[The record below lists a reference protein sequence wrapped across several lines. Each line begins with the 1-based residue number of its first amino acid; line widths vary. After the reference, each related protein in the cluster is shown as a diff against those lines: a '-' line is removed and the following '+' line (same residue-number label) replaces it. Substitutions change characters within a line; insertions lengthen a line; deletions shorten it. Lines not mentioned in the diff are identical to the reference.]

1 MVEALILRTWP
12 VHEADQIV
20 SFFTRDQGKLK
31 GIAKSSAKSRKRFG
45 GALEPMTYVLASYAE
60 KPRQELVRLDACE
73 ILASPLS
80 EPVDYGRAAAL
91 AFVAEVLEQTLQD
104 HDPQDAVFRLTLAVL
119 EQTRAERIWLP
130 VTYFGLWVIRLMG
143 WMPEIARCTM
153 CGRLFA
159 GEPAYFEASATG
171 WFARNIG
178 IRRPVRFRLNRW
190 RWRGACFASRL
201 LRWPRKSGRGT
212 GLPICGGLRLQ
223 ALERHLERR
232 LRSVQALSQLS
243 RNREERGIGP
253 AKKYKF
259 KAKIEPAGM
268 GGSFVFFPY
277 DTETEFGDA
286 REGSDK
292 GDDGRHTVYRLA
304 YEVWISAA
312 SLHVPKAI
320 REEAGKGRERSS
332 MLWSGRTMGA
342 NP

>member
-73 ILASPLS
+73 ILTSPLS

-104 HDPQDAVFRLTLAVL
+104 RDPQDAVFRLTLAVL

-159 GEPAYFEASATG
+159 GEPAYFESERDGLVCAEHRHPA
-171 WFARNIG
+171 ARALSPESLEVAGRI
-178 IRRPVRFRLNRW
+178 FREPIAAL
-190 RWRGACFASRL
+190 AAEE
-201 LRWPRKSGRGT
+201 WPRNRAAD
-212 GLPICGGLRLQ
+212 LRRFATQ

-232 LRSVQALSQLS
+232 LRSVQALSQ
-243 RNREERGIGP
+243 
-253 AKKYKF
+253 
-259 KAKIEPAGM
+259 
-268 GGSFVFFPY
+268 
-277 DTETEFGDA
+277 
-286 REGSDK
+286 
-292 GDDGRHTVYRLA
+292 
-304 YEVWISAA
+304 IS
-312 SLHVPKAI
+312 H
-320 REEAGKGRERSS
+320 
-332 MLWSGRTMGA
+332 
-342 NP
+342 